1 MMWDARR
8 DADRQSGEDGVPDGS
23 LSDGVLSEAPASASA
38 RPAAAAPGLLRLIRA
53 LAEDDRVGAIGLA
66 EHAVERHVT
75 GFPKADQAIALDIL
89 LRDLACLQG
98 FAPHLTGFISRV
110 EGHID
115 RLHRGL
121 ARGRRERRESRAA
134 TP

>member
-1 MMWDARR
+1 MVRDARR
-8 DADRQSGEDGVPDGS
+8 ESEQWADRQPGRGAGAQHSS
-23 LSDGVLSEAPASASA
+23 SDT
-38 RPAAAAPGLLRLIRA
+38 RPEAAAPSLLRLIRA

-75 GFPKADQAIALDIL
+75 AFPKADQAIALDIL

-115 RLHRGL
+115 RLHRSLSGGL
-121 ARGRRERRESRAA
+121 V
-134 TP
+134 

>member
-1 MMWDARR
+1 MSA
-8 DADRQSGEDGVPDGS
+8 
-23 LSDGVLSEAPASASA
+23 AP
-38 RPAAAAPGLLRLIRA
+38 PAAPGLLRLIRA

-75 GFPKADQAIALDIL
+75 AFPKADQAVALDIL

-115 RLHRGL
+115 RLHRSLTGGL
-121 ARGRRERRESRAA
+121 V
-134 TP
+134 

>member
-1 MMWDARR
+1 MVRDARR
-8 DADRQSGEDGVPDGS
+8 ESEQWSDRQLGRGAGAQHSSLLDTRPD
-23 LSDGVLSEAPASASA
+23 
-38 RPAAAAPGLLRLIRA
+38 AAAPSLLRLIRA

-75 GFPKADQAIALDIL
+75 AFPKADQAIALDIL

-115 RLHRGL
+115 RLHRSLSGGL
-121 ARGRRERRESRAA
+121 V
-134 TP
+134 